1 MSAVAATFF
10 WRRLD
15 QPGHDA
21 CRLVALE
28 AGWQLCGTAVFRQAR
43 RTCAL
48 RYDVMVDRAF
58 RTRRASVT
66 GWAGRDE
73 VDLRVRAAAGRRWH
87 VNGAPQPGL
96 EGCFDIDLG
105 FTPATNLLAI
115 RRLALKVGEH
125 AEAPAAWLAFP
136 TLRLRTLPQRYER
149 IARNEYAYQ
158 APSVGYSGSLQV
170 SRDGAVTHYPGLFEM
185 VAAPL
190 HGDVESGAPRSSQSF
205 RSRKV
210 Q

>member
-1 MSAVAATFF
+1 VSEVAATFF

-28 AGWQLCGTAVFRQAR
+28 AGWQLCGAAVFREAR

-48 RYDVMVDRAF
+48 RYDVIADQAF
-58 RTRRASVT
+58 RTRRARVA
-66 GWAGRDE
+66 GWAGRHA
-73 VDLRVRAAAGRRWH
+73 VDLRVRAAARGRWH
-87 VNGAPQPGL
+87 VNGAPQPEL
-96 EGCFDIDLG
+96 EGCLDIDLG

-115 RRLALKVGEH
+115 RRLGLKVGEH

-136 TLRLRTLPQRYER
+136 ALRLRTLPQRYER
-149 IARNEYAYQ
+149 TAGHQYAYQ
-158 APSVGYSGSLQV
+158 APSVGYSGTLQV

-185 VAAPL
+185 VATPIAS
-190 HGDVESGAPRSSQSF
+190 VSSGVPP
-205 RSRKV
+205 
-210 Q
+210 